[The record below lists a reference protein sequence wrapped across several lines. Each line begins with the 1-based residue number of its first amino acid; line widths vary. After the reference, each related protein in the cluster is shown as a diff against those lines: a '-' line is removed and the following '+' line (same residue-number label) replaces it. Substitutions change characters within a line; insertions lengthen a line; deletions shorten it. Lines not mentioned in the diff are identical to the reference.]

1 VIAGRA
7 KWTAAFFVVA
17 IAAALAGGAAV
28 VRGVSRSG
36 PKIVP
41 TTRVQRGR
49 VQVTVYTVGEL
60 RGTRSVQLAVPP
72 MGGQLQIVKLADT
85 GDALKAGDVVVE
97 FDASE
102 QEFNL
107 EQARFDLALAEQ
119 DVVKADAQ
127 AAVQTAEDEVALLH
141 ARYDVRRAE
150 LDVQS
155 NELVSAIKAQQN
167 VIVLDEARQRL
178 AQLEADV
185 KIHGETS
192 RASGAGLNEKRVK
205 AQLSV
210 QVAERNIESLR
221 VRAPFDGFVTVRTN
235 FNAFGGIGFPGVMPD
250 FRVGDATFAGQ
261 PIADLIDASKIE
273 VAAKL
278 QEQDRAN
285 VAPGQQVEVAVDAA
299 PDATLR
305 GTVRTVSGVASRGL
319 FDAGTRQFDIAFDV
333 AGNPGVRPGVTAAI
347 AISGQAFDNV
357 LYVPRTAVF
366 DVAGR
371 PTVYVRGGASF
382 DAHEVRV
389 RAWTDS
395 VAIVENIEASAE
407 VALVDPNA
415 TTGTRARTAPPAP
428 QRASR

>member
-1 VIAGRA
+1 MRT
-7 KWTAAFFVVA
+7 KWTAVLFLAALAAA
-17 IAAALAGGAAV
+17 IAAGVAAV
-28 VRGVSRSG
+28 RAVSSSG
-36 PKIVP
+36 PKTVP
-41 TTRVQRGR
+41 TAHVQRGR
-49 VQVTVYTVGEL
+49 VQVKVYTVGEL
-60 RGTRSVQLAVPP
+60 RGTRSIQLAVPP

-85 GDALKAGDVVVE
+85 GDAVKANDVVVE

-107 EQARFDLALAEQ
+107 EQARFDLQLAEQ
-119 DVVKADAQ
+119 DIVKADAQ
-127 AAVQTAEDEVALLH
+127 AAVQGAEDEVALLH

-167 VIVLDEARQRL
+167 VILLEEARQRL
-178 AQLEADV
+178 AQLESDV
-185 KIHGETS
+185 KIHRETS
-192 RASGAGLNEKRVK
+192 RASGAGLTEKRTK

-221 VRAPFDGFVTVRTN
+221 V
-235 FNAFGGIGFPGVMPD
+235 MPD
-250 FRVGDATFAGQ
+250 FRVGDATFPGQ
-261 PIADLIDASKIE
+261 PIADLIDASKVE
-273 VAAKL
+273 VAGKL
-278 QEQDRAN
+278 QEQDRAS
-285 VAPGQQVEVAVDAA
+285 VAPGQMVEVAVDAA

-333 AGNPGVRPGVTAAI
+333 TGSPRVRPGVSAAI

-371 PTVYVRGGASF
+371 PTVYVRGGGSF

-395 VAIVENIEASAE
+395 VAVVENIEPTAE

-415 TTGTRARTAPPAP
+415 ASGARTRSAPPAP
-428 QRASR
+428 QRAAR